1 MSTRA
6 DIIPAM
12 SGLLHISVVE
22 HPAGRV
28 YRLRGSLDAANTPPL
43 DQIVNE
49 LLQTTVGT
57 APAPGTP
64 VSAPAPLP
72 VSVVVFDLSE
82 VDLLGSLAIGAFI
95 RLHRGMTLRH
105 GSLKLAT
112 LTSAVHTSMKHARL
126 DRFFE
131 IYDSVEAALGEII

>member
-1 MSTRA
+1 
-6 DIIPAM
+6 M

-28 YRLRGSLDAANTPPL
+28 YRFRGSLDAANTPPL
-43 DQIVNE
+43 DQVVNE
-49 LLQTTVGT
+49 LLT
-57 APAPGTP
+57 PGTP
-64 VSAPAPLP
+64 ATPLP

-82 VDLLGSLAIGAFI
+82 VDLMGSLAIGALI

>member
-1 MSTRA
+1 
-6 DIIPAM
+6 M
-12 SGLLHISVVE
+12 SGLLHIAIVE

-43 DQIVNE
+43 DQIVND
-49 LLQTTVGT
+49 LLKPDPPT
-57 APAPGTP
+57 
-64 VSAPAPLP
+64 PLP
-72 VSVVVFDLSE
+72 ASVVVFDLSE

-112 LTSAVHTSMKHARL
+112 LTAAVHTSMKHARL